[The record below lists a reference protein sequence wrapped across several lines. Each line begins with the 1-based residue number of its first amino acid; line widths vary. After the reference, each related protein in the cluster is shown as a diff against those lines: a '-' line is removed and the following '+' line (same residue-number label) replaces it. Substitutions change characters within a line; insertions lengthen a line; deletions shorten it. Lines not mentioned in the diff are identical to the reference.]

1 MLEPKGLHQTDMH
14 KDALNDGEASP
25 TVKYLAKEIGFKT
38 KNLSPV
44 RIVPAPQRAGSVLVE
59 SHHA

>member
-1 MLEPKGLHQTDMH
+1 MH

-44 RIVPAPQRAGSVLVE
+44 RIVAAPQRTGSVLVE